1 MTAFTVE
8 TEHHVV
14 EFDDKPTYK
23 AWKKYIK
30 NLGVT
35 PDYYMFEFD
44 VAEPS
49 HRMAAYI
56 NTLIEDADDARGH
69 YEEID
74 DEE

>member
-14 EFDDKPTYK
+14 EFD
-23 AWKKYIK
+23 
-30 NLGVT
+30 
-35 PDYYMFEFD
+35 

-49 HRMAAYI
+49 HQMDAFI

-74 DEE
+74 DED